1 MSTLPVV
8 WVMMGLRF
16 LGAGPSEEGKW
27 LPYQIP
33 YETKEACL
41 AAKADAL
48 NSENI
53 HRSYLD
59 CIPFKA
65 MKQPPSNP
73 DKREA
78 SRVVHVRA
86 RQAPGTQG

>member
-41 AAKADAL
+41 GAKADASIVRTSIAINL
-48 NSENI
+48 T
-53 HRSYLD
+53 
-59 CIPFKA
+59 
-65 MKQPPSNP
+65 
-73 DKREA
+73 A
-78 SRVVHVRA
+78 SPLR
-86 RQAPGTQG
+86 P

>member
-16 LGAGPSEEGKW
+16 LGAGPSKEGKW

-48 NSENI
+48 NSKNI

-59 CIPFKA
+59 CIPFLSA
-65 MKQPPSNP
+65 SSWAL
-73 DKREA
+73 RSW
-78 SRVVHVRA
+78 SRVLTRA
-86 RQAPGTQG
+86 